1 MNDTNFVP
9 EVSLSNTSM
18 FERPCIAKKEAYL
31 KANHPK
37 LQDQTETIL
46 NENNNKESTVEV
58 NKTQSSG

>member
-1 MNDTNFVP
+1 
-9 EVSLSNTSM
+9 M